1 MARVYPFKA
10 LRPKSELAA
19 QVASVPYDVVNA
31 SEAKKLA
38 GENALSFL
46 HVTKPEIDLPE
57 SIDLYSDEVYAQ
69 GRVALDQFVADG
81 VLAQDDSACFYLYR
95 LKMGEH
101 IQTGIVLGASVA
113 DYNDNLVRKHE
124 YTRPVKEDDRVKHMC
139 ALEAQSGTV
148 FLVHK
153 PHYFLTQLTQRVSQ
167 EEPTYSFV
175 SEDAI
180 EHILW
185 VIDDAQDIESCQAAF
200 TDLGPIYI
208 ADGHHRSAAASR
220 YVKEKAQGQ
229 SGPWDMFL
237 AVSFPTNEIK
247 ILSYNRVVKDLKGHS
262 PEEFLTLVAASF
274 EIGAG
279 KVDLRRGCFNMF
291 LQDKWYHLQAKPA
304 LLETDDPVAALDVS
318 LLQEYCLDKILDIQ
332 DPRRDS
338 RVDFV
343 GGIRGDAEL
352 EKRVSQG
359 WAAAFSLYPTSI
371 DDLLT
376 IADAD
381 QVMPPKSTWFEP
393 KLRDGLI
400 IHKL

>member
-1 MARVYPFKA
+1 MARVYPFRA
-10 LRPKSELAA
+10 LRPKPEFVA
-19 QVASVPYDVVNA
+19 QVASVPYDVVNP

-57 SIDLYSDEVYAQ
+57 SVDLYSDEVYSQ
-69 GRVALDQFVADG
+69 GRQALDRFVADG
-81 VLAQDDSACFYLYR
+81 VLAQDKAASFYLYR

-101 IQTGIVLGASVA
+101 TQTGIVLGASVA

-124 YTRPVKEDDRVKHMC
+124 FTRPVKEDDRVKHMC

-153 PHYFLTQLTQRVSQ
+153 PHHFLSELVARISQ
-167 EEPTYSFV
+167 TSPVYSFS
-175 SEDAI
+175 SEDSI
-180 EHILW
+180 EHTLW
-185 VIDDAQDIESCQAAF
+185 VIDDVQDIENCQAAF
-200 TDLGPIYI
+200 VELGPIYI

-220 YVKEKAQGQ
+220 YVEEKAQGQ

-237 AVSFPTNEIK
+237 AVAFPTNEIK
-247 ILSYNRVVKDLKGHS
+247 ILSYNRVVKDLKGHR
-262 PEEFLTLVAASF
+262 PEEFLNLLAESF
-274 EIGAG
+274 EISEG
-279 KVDLRRGCFNMF
+279 KVDLVRGHFNMF
-291 LQDKWYHLQAKPA
+291 LQNKWYHLQIKSA
-304 LLETDDPVAALDVS
+304 LLNTGDAVACLDVS
-318 LLQEYCLDKILDIQ
+318 LLQEHCLAKILDIQ

-343 GGIRGDAEL
+343 GGIRGDDEL
-352 EKRVSQG
+352 EKRVAEG
-359 WAAAFSLYPTSI
+359 WSAAFSLYPTSI
-371 DDLLT
+371 DDLLD
-376 IADAD
+376 IADAN

-400 IHKL
+400 VHKL